1 MEICKGLENWLECL
15 KCPHLCTKK
24 CPIESENVIE
34 EMKMQLRLLSSSSPL
49 NSPLSKGETQ
59 RG

>member
-15 KCPHLCTKK
+15 NCPYLCSKK

-34 EMKMQLRLLSSSSPL
+34 EMKIQLRLLSVSEKAKDSTKL
-49 NSPLSKGETQ
+49 TG
-59 RG
+59 